1 MKKLIVYIVSLFI
14 LLTGLIACAEAD
26 PTPFPPTAVP
36 EEAAVMPELAQE
48 ATEEAAQAAQEPTA
62 VPTPA
67 EEPTAEPTAEPIAEE
82 TAVVTTL
89 SADITDQSWQWI
101 SFTDPVSGTQ
111 SIPEPGKYQL
121 TLNED
126 GTFDMQLDC
135 NTGSGA
141 YTVEDSNIVLIID
154 AVTDADCPSDSV
166 TDTLLENLETTALYF
181 MQDGDLFLELLYDS
195 GMMQFTA
202 VADDDTPG
210 DNTENISTESEEEN
224 GGNNEITPQSIRMDT
239 QGLADSWA
247 WQVMSN
253 RPGVSSYIL
262 LTFDDREADS
272 DTVLANAIPHIAI
285 FPTESYIAAG
295 GKNIEAEI
303 ARLQALIDGENV
315 ADPMPLLPL
324 ADSFMGQWT
333 QYAPLNFSEGGGVRY
348 ISERTDRQENGAWV
362 NEGTAYYYEG
372 LTKDGR
378 FYISLVWPVR
388 TDSLP
393 DTADDV
399 SEEIQNAAAESDDT
413 YEAYLIETQNRLNIL
428 LSSAWEPNLDDLDA
442 LVNSLTLYE

>member
-1 MKKLIVYIVSLFI
+1 MKTLIIYIVSLFI

-36 EEAAVMPELAQE
+36 EEAAVMPEP
-48 ATEEAAQAAQEPTA
+48 TEEAAQEPTA

-67 EEPTAEPTAEPIAEE
+67 EEPTAEPTAEPVAEE
-82 TAVVTTL
+82 TAVLTTL
-89 SADITDQSWQWI
+89 STDITDQSWQWI

-111 SIPEPGKYQL
+111 SIPEPEKYQL

-135 NTGSGA
+135 NIGSGA
-141 YTVEDSNIVLIID
+141 YTVEDSNIALIID

-166 TDTLLENLETTALYF
+166 ADTLLENLETTALYF

-195 GMMQFTA
+195 GVMQFTA
-202 VADDDTPG
+202 VTAAAADDTPA

-239 QGLADSWA
+239 QGLANSWA

-272 DTVLANAIPHIAI
+272 DTVLANDIPHIAI

-303 ARLQALIDGENV
+303 ARLQALIDGEKA

-324 ADSFMGQWT
+324 ADSFMGQWA
-333 QYAPLNFSEGGGVRY
+333 QYAPLNFSEGDGVRY
-348 ISERTDRQENGAWV
+348 VSERTDRQENGAWV

-372 LTKDGR
+372 LTEDGR

-399 SEEIQNAAAESDDT
+399 SEETRNAATESDDT
-413 YEAYLIETQNRLNIL
+413 YEAYLIATQNRLNIL
-428 LSSAWEPNLDDLDA
+428 PSSAWEPNLDDLDA
-442 LVNSLTLYE
+442 LINSLTLYE